1 MQEAAAGV
9 AKTKTRVSL
18 TLLKDAR
25 VVRETRGVRFK
36 LLRPDVTR
44 EEIERVAGACAER
57 GEGDRE
63 KLERVMLYGQ
73 SAECRWKLLH
83 DYFGEEFARGS
94 CGHCD
99 NCLHPLEGQLGL
111 AAEASPPSSIE
122 ESNGRGD
129 VKKKRAVELAK
140 GDAVRLPK
148 YGRGRVVAV
157 EDDKVEVKFPDGE
170 TRAFKREFVNR
181 G

>member
-1 MQEAAAGV
+1 
-9 AKTKTRVSL
+9 
-18 TLLKDAR
+18 
-25 VVRETRGVRFK
+25 VRFK

-44 EEIERVAGACAER
+44 EEVECVADACAAR

-83 DYFGEEFARGS
+83 EYFGEEFEPGA

-99 NCLHPLEGQLGL
+99 NCLHPLEEQLGL
-111 AAEASPPSSIE
+111 SAEVAPKPAPPAAPPPA
-122 ESNGRGD
+122 NGA
-129 VKKKRAVELAK
+129 KKKKALEVSE

-148 YGRGRVVAV
+148 YGRGRVVSL

-170 TRAFKREFVNR
+170 TRTFKREFVKR

>member
-1 MQEAAAGV
+1 M
-9 AKTKTRVSL
+9 
-18 TLLKDAR
+18 LKDAR

-44 EEIERVAGACAER
+44 EEVERASEASASR

-83 DYFGEEFARGS
+83 EYFGEEFAQGS

-99 NCLHPLEGQLGL
+99 NCLHPLEERLGI
-111 AAEASPPSSIE
+111 ATEASAPPAE
-122 ESNGRGD
+122 ETAKNVGARAKGRK
-129 VKKKRAVELAK
+129 VVELSA
-140 GDAVRLPK
+140 GDAVRAPK
-148 YGRGRVVAV
+148 HGRGRVVSL
-157 EDDKVEVKFPDGE
+157 EDDKVAVKFPDGE
-170 TRAFKREFVNR
+170 TRTFKREFLR
-181 G
+181 RA